1 MNRLGLLVFEP
12 SLEPSPVQ
20 PPQPTFLCP
29 PGDHR
34 PVRDQ
39 STLDTYCFECGL
51 VIESSPAIEDEP
63 AENYWARAPVHGI
76 KPFLSDRKPGGSTL
90 LFNMVAARLK
100 KVERSGAFKNR
111 LISKGMARA
120 EKWEVRAR
128 PDRLSAVSVRILATV
143 RESLAY
149 RPFIVPP
156 AALRET
162 QTILERVSRHILLPG
177 FTQEDKVAAALFT
190 VLRSSRWKIAV
201 PMSEI
206 TGPIS
211 GDESRAIKIHYRI
224 SRIVG
229 VPRWLPKPV
238 DFLRYFEPR
247 LGLLPKERRTLVE
260 WLEDPD
266 IITDFIGSSPVG
278 IVAGGSWLL
287 LRRRPL
293 VHGKKVPTEQTQSFI
308 SKKLGITEV
317 SIRTNSKEL
326 ERELREA
333 GRW

>member
-1 MNRLGLLVFEP
+1 MMRPAGLLIVEP
-12 SLEPSPVQ
+12 ESEI
-20 PPQPTFLCP
+20 PQPTFLCP

-39 STLDTYCFECGL
+39 STLDTYCFDCGL
-51 VIESSPAIEDEP
+51 VIESQPAIEDEP
-63 AENYWARAPVHGI
+63 PENYHPLPPVHNV
-76 KPFLSDRKPGGSTL
+76 KPFLSDRKPGGTTL
-90 LFNMVAARLK
+90 LFNITATRLRRADGMK
-100 KVERSGAFKNR
+100 ALKNR
-111 LISKGMARA
+111 LLSRGMVRA
-120 EKWEVRAR
+120 EKWELRQR
-128 PDRLSAVSVRILATV
+128 PEKLNLVSVRILATV
-143 RESLAY
+143 RESLAA

-211 GDESRAIKIHYRI
+211 GDESRAVRIHYKI

-229 VPRWLPKPV
+229 LPRWLPKPV

-326 ERELREA
+326 ERKLREA